1 MDLNLARIDWQPLS
15 PDDIAKYGNESVSEI
30 HDFNQGVRYII
41 NKNREECIN
50 ITTLE
55 SDSFDS
61 ISANKSNFVRIR
73 TALEMFHFDKV
84 NYQYHGTVCYIKSLS
99 S

>member
-1 MDLNLARIDWQPLS
+1 VDLNLARIDWQPLS

-41 NKNREECIN
+41 NKNKEECIN

-61 ISANKSNFVRIR
+61 ISVNKSNFVRIR

-84 NYQYHGTVCYIKSLS
+84 NYQYHGTVYII
-99 S
+99 